1 MAATALD
8 TLSINTI
15 RFLSVDGVQKAN
27 SGHPGLPMGAAP
39 MAYVLWTRFLKHN
52 PADPKW
58 FDRDRFVLSAG
69 HGSMLLYSL
78 LHLTGYPLSMA
89 DIQSFRQ
96 WDSLTPGHP
105 ENHITSGVETTTGP
119 LGQGISNAVGM
130 AIGEAHLA
138 ARYNR
143 PDHEIINHYTYVIAG
158 DGDLMEGVASEACS
172 LAGHL
177 HLGKLIVLY
186 DDNKITL
193 AGTTSMSFSEDVGMR
208 FAAYGWQVQ
217 HVPDGNDIDAV
228 QRALRLAQSV
238 TNQPSLIAVRTI
250 IGYGSPRK
258 ENTFEVHGNPLGPDE
273 VLAAKQNLGWPTEPA
288 FLIPGEALEHFRQAL
303 TTGAD
308 AESAWQARLAGYA
321 QAFPDLAAEFNRR
334 VAGDLPAG
342 WDADLPSFP
351 ADSKGM
357 ATRKASQKLINA
369 LGKRL
374 PELMGGSADLD
385 PSTFT
390 ALDGEGDFESAETTA
405 VGAQGTTGGAW
416 GPAGRNLHFGVREHG
431 MGAVVN
437 GLATHGGFIPYGSTF
452 LIFSDY
458 MRPTVRL
465 SAIMHFGCIWVYTHD
480 GIGLGEDGPT
490 HQAVEHYAALRA
502 IPNLLFIRPC
512 DANEVRCA
520 WQVALANRH
529 RPTVFAFTR
538 QNVPTLDRGAL
549 APAEGLQRG
558 AYVLNPQV
566 TDPQLILM
574 ATGSEVQHIVAAE
587 KTLAERGLRVRLVS
601 MPCWELFDEQTPE
614 YRESVLPAA
623 VTARLAVETGV
634 SLGWHRWV
642 GPRGGMITLDHYG
655 ASAPA
660 PRLMKEFGFTPEN
673 VVAQALKLVGKT

>member
-1 MAATALD
+1 MPATALD
-8 TLSINTI
+8 NLSVNTI
-15 RFLSVDGVQKAN
+15 RFLSVDAVQKAN

-78 LHLTGYPLSMA
+78 LHLTGYPLSMS
-89 DIQSFRQ
+89 DLQNFRQ

-105 ENHITSGVETTTGP
+105 ESHITPGVETTTGP
-119 LGQGISNAVGM
+119 LGQGLANAVGM

-138 ARYNR
+138 AQYNR
-143 PDHEIINHYTYVIAG
+143 PGHEIINHHTYVIAG
-158 DGDLMEGVASEACS
+158 DGDLMEGVTSEACS

-177 HLGKLIVLY
+177 GLGKLIVFY
-186 DDNKITL
+186 DDNKISL
-193 AGTTSMSFSEDVGMR
+193 AGTTSLSFTEDVGLR

-217 HVPDGNDIDAV
+217 HVADGNDLDAIE
-228 QRALRLAQSV
+228 RALTVARSFP
-238 TNQPSLIAVRTI
+238 NQPSFIAVRTI
-250 IGYGSPRK
+250 IGYGAPHK

-273 VLAAKQNLGWPTEPA
+273 VLAAKKNLGWPTEPA
-288 FLIPGEALEHFRQAL
+288 FLLPGEALEHFRQAL
-303 TTGAD
+303 TTGA
-308 AESAWQARLAGYA
+308 EVQSAWQARLDAYA
-321 QAFPDLAAEFNRR
+321 KDFPDLAAEFKRR
-334 VAGDLPAG
+334 VSGDLPEG
-342 WDADLPSFP
+342 WDANLPTFP
-351 ADSKGM
+351 ADPKGQ
-357 ATRKASQKLINA
+357 ATRKAGQKVINT
-369 LGKRL
+369 LGQRL

-390 ALDGEGDFESAETTA
+390 NLEGQGDFESERTTSA
-405 VGAQGTTGGAW
+405 GAQGTNGPPW
-416 GPAGRNLHFGVREHG
+416 GPAGRNIHFGVREHA
-431 MGAVVN
+431 MGSIVN

-458 MRPTVRL
+458 MRPAIRL
-465 SAIMHFGCIWVYTHD
+465 SAIMHCGCLWVYTHD
-480 GIGLGEDGPT
+480 SIGLGEDGPT

-512 DANEVRCA
+512 DANEVTWA
-520 WQVALANRH
+520 WQVAIANRH
-529 RPTVFAFTR
+529 RPTVFALTR
-538 QNVPTLDRGAL
+538 QAVPTLDRSLL
-549 APAEGLQRG
+549 ASAEGLRQG

-587 KTLAERGLRVRLVS
+587 KTLAERALRVRLVS

-614 YRESVLPAA
+614 YRESVLPSS

-642 GPRGGMITLDHYG
+642 GAKGVLITLDHYG

-660 PRLMKEFGFTPEN
+660 PRIMKEFGFTAEN
-673 VVAQALKLVGKT
+673 VVAQALKLVG